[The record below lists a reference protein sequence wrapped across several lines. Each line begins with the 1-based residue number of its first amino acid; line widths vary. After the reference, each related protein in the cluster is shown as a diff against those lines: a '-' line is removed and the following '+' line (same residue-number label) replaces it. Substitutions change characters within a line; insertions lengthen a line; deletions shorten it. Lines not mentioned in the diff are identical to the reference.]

1 MLNYKSDLENTY
13 SIINNDYTD
22 GYDKLY
28 FSSNEDLRGIF
39 NEMDFTG
46 KKVLTVL
53 SSGDQV
59 FHFYNHNATDV
70 DLFDKNKLTLYFYY
84 LRIWIIEINNKYSL
98 PDATNNIYIERLL
111 KRVRPKTEEEYNA
124 YNYWKEYIKKYH
136 FDRYSIHRLEVEK
149 PNRKSPIDN
158 LDKIKSNTKLRNIN
172 FYNIDI
178 ARDNLSLNKKYDV
191 IYVSNI
197 VDWLCFDQKL
207 YRSLANNLYN
217 LVEDDGFIICA
228 DLGKTGEPGI
238 IEAEEMLKKY
248 ELFDLPGLEFGQISK
263 PGYCYRKKK

>member
-1 MLNYKSDLENTY
+1 MLDYKSDLENTY
-13 SIINNDYTD
+13 SIIDYTYVD
-22 GYDKLY
+22 NYDKLY
-28 FSSNEDLRGIF
+28 FSSNEDLKGIF
-39 NEMDFTG
+39 HEMDFTG

-53 SSGDQV
+53 ASGDQA
-59 FHFYNHNATDV
+59 FYFYHHNATNI
-70 DLFDKNKLTLYFYY
+70 DLFDKNKLTLYYYY
-84 LRIWIIEINNKYSL
+84 LRIWQIEINNKYSL
-98 PDATNNIYIERLL
+98 PDDTSNIYIERLL
-111 KRVRPKTEEEYNA
+111 KRVKPKTEEEYNA
-124 YNYWKEYIKKYH
+124 YNYWKNYIKKYR
-136 FDRYSIHRLEVEK
+136 FDKYSIRRLEVEK
-149 PNRKSPIDN
+149 PRRKNSIDY
-158 LDKIKSNTKLRNIN
+158 LDKIKKNTNLRNIN

-191 IYVSNI
+191 IYVFNI

-248 ELFDLPGLEFGQISK
+248 KLFDLPGLEFGQISK
-263 PGYCYRKKK
+263 PGYCYKRKK